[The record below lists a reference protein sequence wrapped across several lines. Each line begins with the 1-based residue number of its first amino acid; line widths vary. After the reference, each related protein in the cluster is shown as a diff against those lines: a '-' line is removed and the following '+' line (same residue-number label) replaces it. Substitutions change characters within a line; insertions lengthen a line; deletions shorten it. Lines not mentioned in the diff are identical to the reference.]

1 MKKLFLILWLSAF
14 FGFGWFMHASEY
26 DVTTGRVIATEPV
39 GYDNCDTVTV
49 KTDDRGLVS
58 FVGYGY
64 EGGERVILFMY
75 RNGTYDCSDDTVS
88 GVWVR

>member
-1 MKKLFLILWLSAF
+1 MLITGIRSSSF
-14 FGFGWFMHASEY
+14 RNRSGCIS
-26 DVTTGRVIATEPV
+26 VTTGRVIATEPV

-75 RNGTYDCSDDTVS
+75 RNGTYDRSDDTVS